1 MKKTNARIFASLLR
15 RIAREIEAFSDT
27 ELQDMEE
34 STGPL
39 LSQRGSGS
47 GSGSKKRVEEAGVDK
62 QFDVNDVVEKMRSLK
77 GRDEGVALL
86 REAAPTKAKLMLVAK
101 ALDVPVLKQNT
112 AEEIVAKIVE
122 TTIGF
127 RIRSAAIRGGHGE
140 SRGSS
145 VQNGESDDGTAREVG
160 GDEKPSAQT

>member
-39 LSQRGSGS
+39 LSQRGSGNR
-47 GSGSKKRVEEAGVDK
+47 KRVEEAWGDK
-62 QFDVNDVVEKMRSLK
+62 QLDVNDVVEKMRSLK

-86 REAAPTKAKLMLVAK
+86 REAAPTKSKLILVAK

-145 VQNGESDDGTAREVG
+145 VQNGEPDDGAAREVAG
-160 GDEKPSAQT
+160 GEKPSGQTEG

>member
-1 MKKTNARIFASLLR
+1 MNKTNAKVFASLLR
-15 RIAREIEAFSDT
+15 KIAREIESLSDT
-27 ELQDMEE
+27 ELQNMEE
-34 STGPL
+34 SIGPL
-39 LSQRGSGS
+39 FSQRSRSG
-47 GSGSKKRVEEAGVDK
+47 GNKKRVKEGGVDT
-62 QFDVNDVVEKMRSLK
+62 QLDVNDVVEKMRSLK

-86 REAAPTKAKLMLVAK
+86 WAAAPTKAKLTLVAK

-140 SRGSS
+140 SRGSPE
-145 VQNGESDDGTAREVG
+145 QNSESDDKAAREV
-160 GDEKPSAQT
+160 DSNDKPSGQTEG